1 MPSLCRT
8 EPPPR
13 RSTRRFST
21 RFCRPQRD
29 LASLAGDGTVFASST
44 REKLEQLRTE
54 LEPLARRYDIVV
66 ANPPYMGSGSLAKWQ
81 SEWVKKQYPEEKSD
95 LCTSFIQRGFT
106 LSHSDGYNAMVTMQ
120 SWMFLGSYEKMRGKI
135 LRNHTISSMAHLGTK
150 AFGAIGGEVVST
162 TATVFANAASAGHG
176 AYFRLVDM
184 GSEVEKQ
191 EGLLEA
197 LANPECGWLYRAETI
212 EFKAIPGSPIA
223 YWATKAMRRAF
234 GKGKTLEEAMLFK
247 TGMVTGD
254 NERFL
259 RLWWEISEQ
268 KMCLDAHTNEDAK
281 QSGKRWFPY
290 NKGGEFRRW
299 YGNNDYLINYAND
312 GHDIFSSAKE
322 EGRAVTNMREELR
335 FRTTVTWS
343 LISSSLPAFRL
354 KDHGFLYD
362 KAGLSYYPPS
372 YSDAIYALGL
382 CNSSFSVQVL
392 TVLAPTMNFQLGDIW
407 RIPYFD
413 NRPRE
418 IEVSTL
424 VIDNV
429 QASKEDWD
437 SIETSWDFKRHPLI

>member
-197 LANPECGWLYRAETI
+197 LADPDCGWAYRVSADIYTVV
-212 EFKAIPGSPIA
+212 PGSPIA
-223 YWATKAMRRAF
+223 YWISKSLSSAF
-234 GKGKTLEEAMLFK
+234 SRSRDIGTGFEAVVKGIF
-247 TGMVTGD
+247 TGRND
-254 NERFL
+254 RFL
-259 RLWWEISEQ
+259 RYWHEVNLSTIGRDWMEYTKGGTYRKWFGNVEHVVDWED
-268 KMCLDAHTNEDAK
+268 DAHDLRSYEG
-281 QSGKRWFPY
+281 SGLGAAQYFGAETISWTK
-290 NKGGEFRRW
+290 
-299 YGNNDYLINYAND
+299 
-312 GHDIFSSAKE
+312 
-322 EGRAVTNMREELR
+322 
-335 FRTTVTWS
+335 
-343 LISSSLPAFRL
+343 ISSGAACFRWNSSDVYFDDASPAFVLHGHLGNDERTVL
-354 KDHGFLYD
+354 GFL
-362 KAGLSYYPPS
+362 
-372 YSDAIYALGL
+372 
-382 CNSSFSVQVL
+382 NSSISRACLSF
-392 TVLAPTMNFQLGDIW
+392 LAPTLNFQCGDI
-407 RIPYFD
+407 RRLPFL
-413 NRPRE
+413 RTE
-418 IEVSTL
+418 SK
-424 VIDNV
+424 DNV
-429 QASKEDWD
+429 INRIVDENISLSRDDWGMF
-437 SIETSWDFKRHPLI
+437 ETSKDFRRHPLV